1 MSSKRYERE
10 KKRIKNY
17 VWKTEIVPKV
27 EKILEATWDEDAERD
42 DIIEALLAD
51 EIQSR
56 IDSNIEGDI
65 WDERQPHI
73 ENEVKKRLQAH
84 DETNLKQDYSK
95 IKSEVEAE
103 MQAGVEAQRD
113 ARREDQE
120 QLEKY
125 REEALEEMDDE
136 INGILNE
143 RRNETGRYLAKQHE
157 SLFLKKVD
165 ERLQKHMENRAYTF
179 DWDDPVNM
187 P

>member
-1 MSSKRYERE
+1 MGSKRYERE
-10 KKRIKNY
+10 KVRIKNY
-17 VWKTEIVPKV
+17 VWKTKIVPMV
-27 EKILEATWDEDAERD
+27 EKTLEATWDEEAERE

-143 RRNETGRYLAKQHE
+143 RRNETGRYLVKQHE
-157 SLFLKKVD
+157 SLFLKEVD
-165 ERLQKHMENRAYTF
+165 ERLQKYMKNREYTF